1 MNRCV
6 SCKDVEIVVMR
17 LTYPFVQLLALYK
30 LTLASPCKP
39 SSHTSH
45 SITSLST
52 SVTSEAGTTSIDI
65 LPTTS
70 ITTDS
75 AIFTTSSSSVLSV
88 DTESVTSTAAPSS
101 SVVEETESST
111 VASSETTTIA
121 QSTAITEPLVST
133 SSAVISTGTSTDE
146 ISTTTTSV
154 EQQPTNLIRNPGF
167 EDLTFAPWET
177 KKIGERGW
185 LSVRS
190 DTSRPGSLQCGVF
203 DSSISPSGGLRR
215 RLIQPYSWYVK
226 QNIDPSKIIAGKEY
240 RFSIFLKT
248 TASSS
253 CGVPRLGCSAGST
266 PAGSAEF
273 GGPLSTWA
281 LGVTSCTWNEAQLD
295 AGASVSVAIV
305 CASVTFYLDDAVL
318 IEREASQY

>member
-1 MNRCV
+1 
-6 SCKDVEIVVMR
+6 MR

-75 AIFTTSSSSVLSV
+75 AIFTTSSSSVLSL
-88 DTESVTSTAAPSS
+88 DTESVTSTAALSS
-101 SVVEETESST
+101 SVDGETESST
-111 VASSETTTIA
+111 VASSETTIIA
-121 QSTAITEPLVST
+121 QSTTITEPLVST
-133 SSAVISTGTSTDE
+133 SSAVISAETSTDE
-146 ISTTTTSV
+146 LSTTTTSV
-154 EQQPTNLIRNPGF
+154 ERQPTNLIRNPGF

-226 QNIDPSKIIAGKEY
+226 QDIDPSKIIAGKEY

-273 GGPLSTWA
+273 GGALSTWA

-295 AGASVSVAIV
+295 AGASVSVTIV

>member
-1 MNRCV
+1 
-6 SCKDVEIVVMR
+6 MR
-17 LTYPFVQLLALYK
+17 LTYPFFQLLALYR

-39 SSHTSH
+39 SSHISH
-45 SITSLST
+45 PFASLST
-52 SVTSEAGTTSIDI
+52 LSSAETGTISVDI
-65 LPTTS
+65 PSTTS
-70 ITTDS
+70 ITTNS
-75 AIFTTSSSSVLSV
+75 AIFTALSSITE
-88 DTESVTSTAAPSS
+88 TESVTSTAVPSS
-101 SVVEETESST
+101 ASVREAESST

-121 QSTAITEPLVST
+121 QSSTTFEPLVST
-133 SSAVISTGTSTDE
+133 NSVATSTETSTDE
-146 ISTTTTSV
+146 TSTTITTI
-154 EQQPTNLIRNPGF
+154 ERQPTNLIRNPGF

-226 QNIDPSKIIAGKEY
+226 QDIDTSKIIAGKEY
-240 RFSIFLKT
+240 RFSISLKT

-253 CGVPRLGCSAGST
+253 CGIPRLGCSAGST
-266 PAGSAEF
+266 SAGSAEF
-273 GGPLSTWA
+273 GGPLNTWA
-281 LGVTSCTWNEAQLD
+281 RGVTSCTWNEAQLD